1 MATRLKEED
10 NKSNRMSG
18 GNGFSSTNSSQ
29 QLMNADTD
37 SVTASGSVISSI
49 EGDDGGI
56 DVTKRPSSQNSHQYN
71 GISSITYS
79 EWFAVG
85 VLCFVN
91 LINYMDRFTIAGKCG
106 FDIWQFMMD
115 YLSRS
120 LANSNENKRNPNCIY
135 VQLNGCY

>member
-1 MATRLKEED
+1 
-10 NKSNRMSG
+10 
-18 GNGFSSTNSSQ
+18 
-29 QLMNADTD
+29 MNADTD

-71 GISSITYS
+71 GVASITYS

-106 FDIWQFMMD
+106 FYIRQFMID
-115 YLSRS
+115 LSRR
-120 LANSNENKRNPNCIY
+120 LANPNENKRNPNFIY
-135 VQLNGCY
+135 VQMNGCYWLLPLSLSRFDV

>member
-1 MATRLKEED
+1 MAVG
-10 NKSNRMSG
+10 S
-18 GNGFSSTNSSQ
+18 GFSTTNSSQ
-29 QLMNADTD
+29 QLMNADSD

-49 EGDDGGI
+49 DGDDGVI

-71 GISSITYS
+71 GIASITYS

-106 FDIWQFMMD
+106 DFF
-115 YLSRS
+115 R
-120 LANSNENKRNPNCIY
+120 
-135 VQLNGCY
+135 

>member
-1 MATRLKEED
+1 MA
-10 NKSNRMSG
+10 G

-49 EGDDGGI
+49 EGDDSGI

-71 GISSITYS
+71 GIASITYS

-91 LINYMDRFTIAGKCG
+91 LINYMDRFTIAGEYFFFICHNLV
-106 FDIWQFMMD
+106 D
-115 YLSRS
+115 YIFYCCFVGASAFVSMTIL
-120 LANSNENKRNPNCIY
+120 
-135 VQLNGCY
+135 